1 MTNELEPR
9 GRHSRP
15 DLRTHPRRTDAPAS
29 GRRRDRREGR
39 SNLCSGKRRTRIR
52 NIHDGRSRY
61 ATAVLYGAAAAA
73 YLCAG
78 RAAWLVVQTRSYR
91 VVDGAD
97 RWWPSHRLAEPTHVR
112 EQILDDIA
120 SAPTKK
126 TATCST
132 EKGGRWPHFW
142 PRRRLRRSS
151 WQPRLFVLWCNEFLD
166 RLNLRVRPA
175 AGLIVRRRWRRLWTL
190 SHVWALIG
198 HRR

>member
-1 MTNELEPR
+1 MTNELEPEDVTL
-9 GRHSRP
+9 
-15 DLRTHPRRTDAPAS
+15 DLIYEHTHGGPTRQLAAGDAIDAKAVQIFAAASVVLGFGTFTTADLDTQLRCCMEPPPPRISAPAAPRGWS
-29 GRRRDRREGR
+29 FKRGVIASLMGPIDGGR
-39 SNLCSGKRRTRIR
+39 
-52 NIHDGRSRY
+52 
-61 ATAVLYGAAAAA
+61 ATAS
-73 YLCAG
+73 
-78 RAAWLVVQTRSYR
+78 RS
-91 VVDGAD
+91 
-97 RWWPSHRLAEPTHVR
+97 PTHVR

-175 AGLIVRRRWRRLWTL
+175 AGLIV
-190 SHVWALIG
+190 
-198 HRR
+198 